1 MLNIADGLLD
11 AATYAV
17 KVGAGG
23 AGAILNAGVLAGNNG
38 IGSQVGPFFAA
49 GGGGGGGQTP

>member
-11 AATYAV
+11 AATYGV

-38 IGSQVGPFFAA
+38 IGSQVGRSSQQVAEAA
-49 GGGGGGGQTP
+49 VVKTP